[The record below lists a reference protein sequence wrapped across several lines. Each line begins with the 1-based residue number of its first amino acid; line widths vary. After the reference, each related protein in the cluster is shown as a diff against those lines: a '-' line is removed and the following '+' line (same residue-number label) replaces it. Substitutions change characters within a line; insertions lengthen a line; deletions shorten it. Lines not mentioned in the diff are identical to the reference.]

1 MIAALRVEKPGVL
14 ATLQDLGRPRHRSS
28 GVPVG
33 GAMDRFALMAANRLV
48 GNDLGATCL
57 EVLVGGS
64 LLSAEIDCLIAIA
77 GGDLDPRV
85 NGDAV
90 PGWTGLMLAAG
101 DRLQFG
107 PRRTGARAYLAVS
120 GGLAGDRWLG
130 SRSTNLLVG
139 RGGIA
144 GRALQRADELSIAG
158 PPPKAVVGRHLPV
171 AARPTYPDG
180 GFAELA
186 AVPGPQSSRLT
197 AASRHLLFRQ
207 EYEVHRESNRMGY
220 RLIGET
226 LDVRGPELVSFGL
239 AFGCVQV
246 PGSGQPILLMA
257 DVQTTGG
264 YPVVAGV
271 VRADLPAAA
280 QLLPGDR
287 LTFRQSD
294 VDSGVR
300 RWSALMAG
308 LESLE

>member
-1 MIAALRVEKPGVL
+1 
-14 ATLQDLGRPRHRSS
+14 
-28 GVPVG
+28 
-33 GAMDRFALMAANRLV
+33 MDRFALMAANRLV
-48 GNDLGATCL
+48 GNDLGATCV
-57 EVLVGGS
+57 EMLVGGS
-64 LLSAEIDCLIAIA
+64 GLSAEADCLIAIT

-85 NGDAV
+85 NGNEV
-90 PGWTGLMLAAG
+90 PGWTGLRLAAG

-107 PRRTGARAYLAVS
+107 TRRTGARAYLAVS

-130 SRSTNLLVG
+130 SQSTNLLVA

-144 GRALQRADELSIAG
+144 GRALHKDDALALAG
-158 PPPKAVVGRHLPV
+158 PPRNAVVGLHLPV
-171 AARPTYPDG
+171 AARPTYPSTG
-180 GFAELA
+180 LAELA
-186 AVPGPQSSRLT
+186 AVPGPQISHLT
-197 AASRHLLFRQ
+197 AESRHLLFRQ
-207 EYEVHRESNRMGY
+207 EFGVHRESDRMGY
-220 RLIGET
+220 RLVGET

-239 AFGCVQV
+239 TYGCVQV
-246 PGSGQPILLMA
+246 PASGQPILLMA

-294 VDSGVR
+294 VESGVR

-308 LESLE
+308 LEAVR